1 MICVERVERHTSV
14 SGVRGPVFDGRRG
27 RAKAAAR
34 MAILSFDRRVRPGSH
49 AHRAV
54 GTCTRPEIVCCVG
67 GASGGRRRARG
78 QGGRSKD
85 GPCSCDLAGVRAW
98 ASTLRARGVRRSI
111 RYALLR
117 TSLPV
122 YDHLTT
128 RPDPLPIGRRCG
140 RGVAPGGANVK
151 PNRGAVLATTTYER
165 RVMGDAVCRLRKRA
179 RRRAQV
185 VAQGDPRDPLVY
197 IRIGRSR
204 TEKLVRNRSAVRRPL
219 RQSRP
224 EASPAPR
231 ASPPSAAQWPGRRR
245 ARARMPYAPPCHHTR
260 SHTHCREPY

>member
-1 MICVERVERHTSV
+1 ML
-14 SGVRGPVFDGRRG
+14 RG
-27 RAKAAAR
+27 RC
-34 MAILSFDRRVRPGSH
+34 RR
-49 AHRAV
+49 
-54 GTCTRPEIVCCVG
+54 
-67 GASGGRRRARG
+67 SGGRRRARAGKGEGRRTAPAAAPCRGARLG
-78 QGGRSKD
+78 QRH
-85 GPCSCDLAGVRAW
+85 PARAW
-98 ASTLRARGVRRSI
+98 RASVDTVCATF
-111 RYALLR
+111 

-185 VAQGDPRDPLVY
+185 GARRPARSARIY

>member
-78 QGGRSKD
+78 QAGKVEGR
-85 GPCSCDLAGVRAW
+85 PLQLHLAGVRAW

-111 RYALLR
+111 RYALL
-117 TSLPV
+117 
-122 YDHLTT
+122 
-128 RPDPLPIGRRCG
+128 
-140 RGVAPGGANVK
+140 
-151 PNRGAVLATTTYER
+151 
-165 RVMGDAVCRLRKRA
+165 LR
-179 RRRAQV
+179 
-185 VAQGDPRDPLVY
+185 
-197 IRIGRSR
+197 RSR
-204 TEKLVRNRSAVRRPL
+204 YT
-219 RQSRP
+219 
-224 EASPAPR
+224 
-231 ASPPSAAQWPGRRR
+231 
-245 ARARMPYAPPCHHTR
+245 TI
-260 SHTHCREPY
+260 